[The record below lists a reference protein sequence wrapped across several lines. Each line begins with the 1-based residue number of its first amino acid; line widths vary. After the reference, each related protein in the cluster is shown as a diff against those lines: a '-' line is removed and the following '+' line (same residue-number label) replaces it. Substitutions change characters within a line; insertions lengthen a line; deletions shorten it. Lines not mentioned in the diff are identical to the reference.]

1 MKLFELIN
9 KASLI
14 TKLSLLII
22 FTYALLS
29 IFGFAI
35 ISDKSKFAN
44 DMNLQIATLKPL
56 SKLDFIL
63 IDDKK
68 IYIKEGSILIN
79 KKNGDLISFEKFGNN
94 EKFILSSSLGLENI
108 QSQFFLMGTDKFGRD
123 FFSRIIYGMKVSLT
137 IGFLSVLISLA
148 IGIFLGS
155 ISGFYGGKI
164 DKAIM
169 WLINVTWSIPT
180 LLLVIAISLAI
191 GKGFNQVFIAIGKGF
206 NQVFIAIGLTMWV
219 DVARI
224 VRGQFMSLK
233 EKEFVEAGEVLGYK
247 SSRLIVKHIL
257 PNIFST
263 ILVISTANFS
273 AAILLESGL
282 SFLGL
287 GAQPP
292 VPTWGSML
300 RDHYYFIFM
309 DKSYLAIIP
318 GLFIMTLVLSFIN
331 LGNGLRDLLDVKN

>member
-191 GKGFNQVFIAIGKGF
+191 GKGFNQVFIAIG
-206 NQVFIAIGLTMWV
+206 LTMWV

-257 PNIFST
+257 PNILST

-300 RDHYYFIFM
+300 RVHYFIFM

>member
-1 MKLFELIN
+1 MKLFELIK

-123 FFSRIIYGMKVSLT
+123 FFSRIIYGMKVSFT

-155 ISGFYGGKI
+155 ISGFYGGNI

-191 GKGFNQVFIAIGKGF
+191 GKGFNQVL
-206 NQVFIAIGLTMWV
+206 IAIGLTMWV

-257 PNIFST
+257 PNILST

>member
-9 KASLI
+9 RASLI

-35 ISDKSKFAN
+35 VSDKSKFAN

-155 ISGFYGGKI
+155 ISGFYGGNI

-180 LLLVIAISLAI
+180 LLLVIAISL
-191 GKGFNQVFIAIGKGF
+191 AIGKGF

-257 PNIFST
+257 PNILST

>member
-1 MKLFELIN
+1 
-9 KASLI
+9 
-14 TKLSLLII
+14 
-22 FTYALLS
+22 
-29 IFGFAI
+29 
-35 ISDKSKFAN
+35 
-44 DMNLQIATLKPL
+44 
-56 SKLDFIL
+56 
-63 IDDKK
+63 
-68 IYIKEGSILIN
+68 
-79 KKNGDLISFEKFGNN
+79 
-94 EKFILSSSLGLENI
+94 
-108 QSQFFLMGTDKFGRD
+108 MGTDKFGRD

-180 LLLVIAISLAI
+180 LLLVIAISL
-191 GKGFNQVFIAIGKGF
+191 AIGKGF

>member
-9 KASLI
+9 RASLI

-29 IFGFAI
+29 IFGFTI
-35 ISDKSKFAN
+35 VGDKSKYAN

-79 KKNGDLISFEKFGNN
+79 KKNGDLISFEKYGNN
-94 EKFILSSSLGLENI
+94 EKFILSNSLGLENI

-137 IGFLSVLISLA
+137 IGFLSVLISLT

-155 ISGFYGGKI
+155 ISGFYGGNI
-164 DKAIM
+164 DKVIM

-180 LLLVIAISLAI
+180 LLLVIAISL
-191 GKGFNQVFIAIGKGF
+191 AIGKGF

-247 SSRLIVKHIL
+247 STRLIVKHIL
-257 PNIFST
+257 PNILST

>member
-79 KKNGDLISFEKFGNN
+79 KKNGELISFEKFGNN
-94 EKFILSSSLGLENI
+94 EKFIFDSSLGLENI

-155 ISGFYGGKI
+155 ISGFYGGNT

-180 LLLVIAISLAI
+180 LLLVIAISL
-191 GKGFNQVFIAIGKGF
+191 AIGKGF

-257 PNIFST
+257 PNILST

>member
-9 KASLI
+9 RASLI

-22 FTYALLS
+22 FAYALLS
-29 IFGFAI
+29 IFGFTI
-35 ISDKSKFAN
+35 INDKSKFAN

-94 EKFILSSSLGLENI
+94 EKFIFSSSLGLENI

-191 GKGFNQVFIAIGKGF
+191 GKGFNQVFIAIG
-206 NQVFIAIGLTMWV
+206 LTMWV

-257 PNIFST
+257 PNILST

>member
-9 KASLI
+9 RASLI

-94 EKFILSSSLGLENI
+94 EKIIFGSSFGIENI

-191 GKGFNQVFIAIGKGF
+191 GKGFNQVFIAIG
-206 NQVFIAIGLTMWV
+206 LTMWV

-257 PNIFST
+257 PNILST

-331 LGNGLRDLLDVKN
+331 LGNGLRDLLDVKS

>member
-155 ISGFYGGKI
+155 ISGFYGGNI

-180 LLLVIAISLAI
+180 LLLVIAISL
-191 GKGFNQVFIAIGKGF
+191 AIGKGF

>member
-1 MKLFELIN
+1 MKLFKLIN
-9 KASLI
+9 RASLI

-22 FTYALLS
+22 FTYAFLS
-29 IFGFAI
+29 IFGFTI

-79 KKNGDLISFEKFGNN
+79 KKNEDLISFEKYGNN
-94 EKFILSSSLGLENI
+94 EKFIFDNSFGLENI
-108 QSQFFLMGTDKFGRD
+108 KSQFFLMGTDKFGRD

-148 IGIFLGS
+148 VGIFLGS
-155 ISGFYGGKI
+155 ISGFYGGNI

-180 LLLVIAISLAI
+180 LLLVIAISL
-191 GKGFNQVFIAIGKGF
+191 AIGKGF

-247 SSRLIVKHIL
+247 STRLIVKHIL
-257 PNIFST
+257 PNILST

>member
-1 MKLFELIN
+1 MEGQIIIKMKLFELIN
-9 KASLI
+9 RASLI

-22 FTYALLS
+22 FAYALLS
-29 IFGFAI
+29 IFGFTI
-35 ISDKSKFAN
+35 INDKSKFAN

-68 IYIKEGSILIN
+68 IYIKEGTILIN
-79 KKNGDLISFEKFGNN
+79 KKNGDLISFEKFGNK
-94 EKFILSSSLGLENI
+94 EKIIFSSSLGIENI

-180 LLLVIAISLAI
+180 LLLVIAISL
-191 GKGFNQVFIAIGKGF
+191 AIGKGF

-331 LGNGLRDLLDVKN
+331 LGNGLRDLLDVKS

>member
-9 KASLI
+9 RASLI

-79 KKNGDLISFEKFGNN
+79 KKNGDLISFEKFGNH
-94 EKFILSSSLGLENI
+94 EKFIFSSSLGLENI

-155 ISGFYGGKI
+155 ISGFYGGNI

-180 LLLVIAISLAI
+180 LLLVIAISL
-191 GKGFNQVFIAIGKGF
+191 AIGKGF

-257 PNIFST
+257 PNILST

>member
-148 IGIFLGS
+148 VGIFLGS
-155 ISGFYGGKI
+155 ISGFYGGNI

-180 LLLVIAISLAI
+180 LLLVIAISL
-191 GKGFNQVFIAIGKGF
+191 AIGKGF

-257 PNIFST
+257 PNILST

>member
-1 MKLFELIN
+1 
-9 KASLI
+9 
-14 TKLSLLII
+14 
-22 FTYALLS
+22 
-29 IFGFAI
+29 
-35 ISDKSKFAN
+35 
-44 DMNLQIATLKPL
+44 
-56 SKLDFIL
+56 
-63 IDDKK
+63 
-68 IYIKEGSILIN
+68 
-79 KKNGDLISFEKFGNN
+79 
-94 EKFILSSSLGLENI
+94 
-108 QSQFFLMGTDKFGRD
+108 MGTDKFGRD

-191 GKGFNQVFIAIGKGF
+191 GKGFNQVFIAIG
-206 NQVFIAIGLTMWV
+206 LTMWV

-257 PNIFST
+257 PNILST

>member
-1 MKLFELIN
+1 MKLFKLIN
-9 KASLI
+9 RASLI

-22 FTYALLS
+22 FTYAFLS
-29 IFGFAI
+29 IFGFTI

-79 KKNGDLISFEKFGNN
+79 KKNEDLISFEKYGNN
-94 EKFILSSSLGLENI
+94 EKFIFDNSFGLENI
-108 QSQFFLMGTDKFGRD
+108 KSQFFLMGTDKFGRD

-148 IGIFLGS
+148 VGIFLGS
-155 ISGFYGGKI
+155 ISGFYGGNI

-180 LLLVIAISLAI
+180 LLLVIAISL
-191 GKGFNQVFIAIGKGF
+191 AIGKGF

-257 PNIFST
+257 PNILST

-309 DKSYLAIIP
+309 EKSYLAIIP

>member
-1 MKLFELIN
+1 MKLFKLIN
-9 KASLI
+9 RASLI

-22 FTYALLS
+22 FTYAFLS
-29 IFGFAI
+29 IFGFTI

-79 KKNGDLISFEKFGNN
+79 KKNGDLISFEKYGNN
-94 EKFILSSSLGLENI
+94 EKFIFGNSFGLENI
-108 QSQFFLMGTDKFGRD
+108 KSQFFLMGTDKFGRD

-155 ISGFYGGKI
+155 ISGFYGGNI

-180 LLLVIAISLAI
+180 LLLVIAISL
-191 GKGFNQVFIAIGKGF
+191 AIGKGF

-257 PNIFST
+257 PNILST

>member
-94 EKFILSSSLGLENI
+94 EKFILRSSLGLENI

-123 FFSRIIYGMKVSLT
+123 FFSRIVYGMKVSLT

-155 ISGFYGGKI
+155 ISGFYGGNI

-180 LLLVIAISLAI
+180 LLLVIAISL
-191 GKGFNQVFIAIGKGF
+191 AIGKGF

-257 PNIFST
+257 PNILST

-331 LGNGLRDLLDVKN
+331 LGNGLRDLLDVKS

>member
-123 FFSRIIYGMKVSLT
+123 FFSRIVYGMKVSLT

-155 ISGFYGGKI
+155 ISGFYGGNI

-180 LLLVIAISLAI
+180 LLLVIAISL
-191 GKGFNQVFIAIGKGF
+191 AIGKGF

-331 LGNGLRDLLDVKN
+331 LGNGLRDLLDVKS

>member
-94 EKFILSSSLGLENI
+94 EKIILSSSLGLENI

-155 ISGFYGGKI
+155 ISGFYGGNI

-180 LLLVIAISLAI
+180 LLLVIAISL
-191 GKGFNQVFIAIGKGF
+191 AIGKGF

-257 PNIFST
+257 PNILST

>member
-9 KASLI
+9 KASFI

-22 FTYALLS
+22 FTYAFLS
-29 IFGFAI
+29 IFGFTI

-79 KKNGDLISFEKFGNN
+79 KKNGDLISFEKFGNH
-94 EKFILSSSLGLENI
+94 EKFIFSSSLGLENI

-155 ISGFYGGKI
+155 ISGFYGGNI
-164 DKAIM
+164 DKTIM

-180 LLLVIAISLAI
+180 LLLVIAISL
-191 GKGFNQVFIAIGKGF
+191 AIGKGF

-257 PNIFST
+257 PNILST

>member
-9 KASLI
+9 RASLI

-22 FTYALLS
+22 FAYALLS
-29 IFGFAI
+29 IFGFTI
-35 ISDKSKFAN
+35 INDKSKFAN

-68 IYIKEGSILIN
+68 IYIKEGSILTN

-94 EKFILSSSLGLENI
+94 EKFIFSSSLGLENI

-155 ISGFYGGKI
+155 ISGFYGGNI

-180 LLLVIAISLAI
+180 LLLVIAISL
-191 GKGFNQVFIAIGKGF
+191 AIGKGF

-257 PNIFST
+257 PNILST

>member
-94 EKFILSSSLGLENI
+94 EKFISSSSLGSENI

-155 ISGFYGGKI
+155 ISGFYGGNI

-180 LLLVIAISLAI
+180 LLLVIAISL
-191 GKGFNQVFIAIGKGF
+191 AIGKGF

-257 PNIFST
+257 PNILST

-292 VPTWGSML
+292 IPTWGSML

>member
-155 ISGFYGGKI
+155 ISGFYGGNI

-180 LLLVIAISLAI
+180 LLLVIAISL
-191 GKGFNQVFIAIGKGF
+191 AIGKGF

-257 PNIFST
+257 PNILST

-318 GLFIMTLVLSFIN
+318 GIFIMTLVLSFIN